1 MKKVLLL
8 TILFTNAAFSSNSCL
23 IAKENGTVLQQE
35 GDCKTAYTPE
45 STLRYRLV

>member
-1 MKKVLLL
+1 MKKMLLL
-8 TILFTNAAFSSNSCL
+8 TVLFVNSAFASDSCF
-23 IAKENGTVLQQE
+23 IAKENGMVLQQE